1 MQHEI
6 TTSLPLLNE
15 SGALNEPG
23 WSKKMLSIYDRSK
36 IKASKARIKEWD
48 YYLVGND
55 AFAIALTV
63 ADNSYMGLLSASLI
77 EFKVPRE
84 KTINLMRFVTRGKTN
99 LPSSSLEGITSASFK
114 GSKISFTVKN
124 GVRTLFAYIEN
135 FKDGLPL
142 KVNLTLTE
150 EPLESMVIA
159 TPFAEDTKA
168 FYYNQKILCMKA
180 SGKATINGSD
190 YLFSPINSYGL
201 LDWGR
206 GVWTYQN
213 TWFWSAAHM
222 KLNGKMFGFN
232 LGYGFGNTS
241 AATENILLYD
251 GIVHKLDQVTFHIPT
266 KDGTDNYLAP
276 WKFSSNDGRLQL
288 SFHPIIDRASKTD
301 ALLICSDQ
309 HQVFGKFSGTV
320 FLDDGTLL
328 TIQDMTG
335 FAEKVYNRW

>member
-6 TTSLPLLNE
+6 TTVAPLLDDF
-15 SGALNEPG
+15 GVLKEPG
-23 WSKKMLSIYDRSK
+23 WSKKMLSIYDRGK
-36 IKASKARIKEWD
+36 IKASKLRIKEWD

-63 ADNSYMGLLSASLI
+63 ADNSYMGLISASLI
-77 EFKVPRE
+77 EFKIPRE
-84 KTINLMRFVTRGKTN
+84 KTTNLMRFVTNGKTN
-99 LPSSSLEGITSASFK
+99 LPTSSLEGISSSSHK
-114 GSKISFTVKN
+114 GSRITFTVKN

-135 FKDGLPL
+135 FNNGFPL
-142 KVNLTLTE
+142 KVDITLTE
-150 EPLESMVIA
+150 EPQESMVIA
-159 TPFAEDTKA
+159 TPFDEDSKA

-213 TWFWSAAHM
+213 TWFWSAAQTN
-222 KLNGKMFGFN
+222 LNGKMFGFN
-232 LGYGFGNTS
+232 IGYGFGNTN
-241 AATENILLYD
+241 AASENILIYD
-251 GIVHKLDQVTFHIPT
+251 GFVHKLDQVTFHIPT
-266 KDGTDNYLAP
+266 KDGKDNYLSP

-328 TIQDMTG
+328 TINDMTG